1 MADGTY
7 KMPLSVRY
15 VRTIIPF
22 GEELC
27 APAGR
32 AAEEVNS
39 KAAQKFRVVCGGFCA
54 KREKMSAGYYVMDLF
69 VLK

>member
-1 MADGTY
+1 
-7 KMPLSVRY
+7 MPLSVRY

-27 APAGR
+27 
-32 AAEEVNS
+32 S
-39 KAAQKFRVVCGGFCA
+39 LQGGLPRKSTAKLPRSSGPFVEDCA